1 MRCPTW
7 LLPSL
12 VLLAPALASAQIVVV
27 PPPGPLPPPAPIQ
40 GRIHWHVRRPLPP
53 AVYVSPAP
61 PPVWVAPATPPPP
74 VYVAPPPV
82 VIAPQPQYYVQPQ
95 PVYVRPAPPRP
106 AAPPPP
112 PLPQWSSRFGLGAT
126 LEGLWTKGE
135 TTGQGYGILGQ
146 LRYRSSRHTALE
158 LMAGY
163 EQSALADG
171 LKRTDVPVAL
181 GLMVPFLGPEHLF
194 SPYVVFA
201 AGVNFADLRL
211 VDTPALKL
219 DDNRIQ
225 ALGQLGG
232 GFELRLGQHFA
243 LNLDARVEGRWS
255 FAGASAQ
262 VTATTVKVDG
272 NVVSPIHDAVALRLG
287 AGATVYF

>member
-1 MRCPTW
+1 MRCPSW
-7 LLPSL
+7 LVPLL
-12 VLLAPALASAQIVVV
+12 VLLAPPLASAQVVVV
-27 PPPGPLPPPAPIQ
+27 PPRPAPPGYIQ
-40 GRIHWHVRRPLPP
+40 GRIHWHVRRSLPP
-53 AVYVSPAP
+53 AVYVSPVP
-61 PPVWVAPATPPPP
+61 PPVWVAPAAPPPP

-82 VIAPQPQYYVQPQ
+82 VIAPQPQFYVQPQ
-95 PVYVRPAPPRP
+95 PVYVRPAPPAP

-112 PLPQWSSRFGLGAT
+112 PLPEWRSRFGLGAT
-126 LEGLWTKGE
+126 FEGVWTKGE

-171 LKRTDVPVAL
+171 LKRSDVPVSF
-181 GLMVPFLGPEHLF
+181 GLLVPFLGPEHLF

-225 ALGQLGG
+225 VLGQLGG
-232 GFELRLGQHFA
+232 GIELRLGQHVA
-243 LNLDARVEGRWS
+243 LNLDARLEGRWN

-262 VTATTVKVDG
+262 VAATTVKVDG
-272 NVVSPIHDAVALRLG
+272 NVVSPIQDALALRLG